1 MESYRDFAR
10 VYDEFMDQTPYDEWL
25 LNILNIFKEYKIDK
39 DAQVLDLG
47 CGTGKM
53 ARKLAREGYQVTAV
67 DNSMDMLEIAASEED
82 DHILYVLQDMVSLE
96 LPQQVDAAVSICD
109 CMNYILEE
117 EDLKEAFRRVRE
129 FLKEDGVFVF
139 DMNSHYKYKEILA
152 CNTFAEDREDASFI
166 WDNFYDEE
174 ERINEYQLSLFIQN
188 EQGTYN
194 KYEELHLQKAY
205 EQEEVV
211 SFLYEAGFSSVC
223 VLDVETAR
231 QKHNTSPVATAAL
244 GRLLTAGAMMGS
256 MCKNDSDVITLQ
268 IQCSGPIG
276 GLTVTADSKANVKGY
291 VNNPD
296 VMLPPSKEGKLDV
309 GKALDLGVLTV
320 IKDIGLKE
328 PYSGQ
333 THLVSGEIAEDL
345 TYYFAASE
353 QIPTSVALGVLMN
366 KDNTVRQAGG
376 FIIQMMPYA
385 EEETISKLEKK
396 IAEFKSVTYALEHEH
411 TPEKMMEDLLGDMDM
426 KIYEKVPTQFHC
438 NCSKER
444 VEKAVISVGKKEIQN
459 MIDDGE
465 PIEVNCHFCN
475 THYHYSVDDLKRML
489 NEATR

>member
-39 DAQVLDLG
+39 DTQVLDLG

-152 CNTFAEDREDASFI
+152 CNTFAEDREGASFI

-211 SFLYEAGFSSVC
+211 SFLYEAGFSSVR
-223 VLDVETAR
+223 VLDAETMDEVKEDT
-231 QKHNTSPVATAAL
+231 Q
-244 GRLLTAGAMMGS
+244 RLYY
-256 MCKNDSDVITLQ
+256 I
-268 IQCSGPIG
+268 
-276 GLTVTADSKANVKGY
+276 AN
-291 VNNPD
+291 
-296 VMLPPSKEGKLDV
+296 
-309 GKALDLGVLTV
+309 
-320 IKDIGLKE
+320 
-328 PYSGQ
+328 
-333 THLVSGEIAEDL
+333 
-345 TYYFAASE
+345 
-353 QIPTSVALGVLMN
+353 
-366 KDNTVRQAGG
+366 
-376 FIIQMMPYA
+376 
-385 EEETISKLEKK
+385 
-396 IAEFKSVTYALEHEH
+396 
-411 TPEKMMEDLLGDMDM
+411 
-426 KIYEKVPTQFHC
+426 
-438 NCSKER
+438 
-444 VEKAVISVGKKEIQN
+444 
-459 MIDDGE
+459 
-465 PIEVNCHFCN
+465 
-475 THYHYSVDDLKRML
+475 
-489 NEATR
+489 